1 MFPVR
6 MSKPC
11 RGRRCRRRSRALQGA
26 LLAVC
31 APAGWLALQ
40 ALGGQTPLETLAGS
54 PGLFAY
60 MLFGTMTAFGLFG
73 WLLGREEERLSALA
87 MQDELTGLAN
97 NRLFGQR
104 LSECLAQGARNATP
118 QSLLLIDMD
127 HFKSINATYGHQA
140 GDVALKT
147 AASVIRSSVRAS
159 DVTARIGGE
168 EFAVILP
175 DTPVEEAR
183 NAAERILAGL
193 RSASVRLSGGGVI
206 ELSASIGLAGG
217 VPAGGESPYA
227 LIAQAD
233 KALYKAKDD
242 GRGRLA
248 AA

>member
-1 MFPVR
+1 
-6 MSKPC
+6 MSLPGP
-11 RGRRCRRRSRALQGA
+11 GRTNRRISRALQGV
-26 LLAVC
+26 LLALC
-31 APAGWLALQ
+31 APVGWLALN
-40 ALGGQTPLETLAGS
+40 AVAGRAPAAVLAEDTGI
-54 PGLFAY
+54 LAY
-60 MLFGTMTAFGLFG
+60 MLVGTMTAFGLFG
-73 WLLGREEERLSALA
+73 WRLGREEERLRLLA

-127 HFKSINATYGHQA
+127 HFKSINDTYGHQA